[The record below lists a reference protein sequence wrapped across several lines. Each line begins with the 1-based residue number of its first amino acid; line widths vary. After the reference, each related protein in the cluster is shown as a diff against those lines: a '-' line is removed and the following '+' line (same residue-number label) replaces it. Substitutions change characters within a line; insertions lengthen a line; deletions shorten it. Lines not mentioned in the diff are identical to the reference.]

1 MPEYNPDMAFAVT
14 EKLNTALDWLESLNK
29 VDQLNVQAI
38 LDNDTLYNSVVA
50 SQSADQEYVEKIII
64 LKVGQMA
71 AKSLGDKLHG
81 INTNTLPRSEEG

>member
-14 EKLNTALDWLESLNK
+14 EKLNTALDWLESLNE

-38 LDNDTLYNSVVA
+38 LGNDTLYNSVVA

-64 LKVGQMA
+64 LKAGQMA
-71 AKSLGDKLHG
+71 AESLGDKLHG
-81 INTNTLPRSEEG
+81 INTDTLSRSEEG